1 MNNLIR
7 IMVQFGKWF
16 YEQLSYFLT
25 TADPCT
31 RIQHNGISQTFP
43 NGHQVH
49 QLPDMELNE
58 ARETRNY
65 FFEELNEHLDEKN
78 EYVDLVNKIK
88 AGLVKV
94 LDAFKKWMNIWT
106 HLLLSVCS
114 LGGNHDQAFA
124 QAVIYENGFLQTLNK
139 NTFKE
144 LREEEKEMPDNMK

>member
-31 RIQHNGISQTFP
+31 MIQHNGISQTFP
-43 NGHQVH
+43 NGHQ
-49 QLPDMELNE
+49 LNE
-58 ARETRNY
+58 C
-65 FFEELNEHLDEKN
+65 LDEKN

-88 AGLVKV
+88 AGLVKA

-114 LGGNHDQAFA
+114 LGGNHDQAFT
-124 QAVIYENGFLQTLNK
+124 QAVICAVLNS
-139 NTFKE
+139 
-144 LREEEKEMPDNMK
+144 